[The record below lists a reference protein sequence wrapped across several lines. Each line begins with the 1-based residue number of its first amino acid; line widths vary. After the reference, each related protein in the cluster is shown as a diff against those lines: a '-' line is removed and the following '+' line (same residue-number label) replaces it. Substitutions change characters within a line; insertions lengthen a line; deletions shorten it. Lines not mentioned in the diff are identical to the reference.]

1 MKERTVFLGATGKA
15 LTISGD
21 IEDVFGMMRM

>member
-1 MKERTVFLGATGKA
+1 MKEWTVFWYATSKA

-21 IEDVFGMMRM
+21 IENVFTKMEM